1 MVLAQA
7 PDPGGQGEDFGK
19 SSPVGLVLLI
29 LFFIAVAFLVRSMTK
44 HLRKLPTSFDEKRA
58 FAAAPAKVQRA
69 EQARA
74 AAQAEE
80 SAESEDSGAAEKPGK
95 SERSEKSDASGPDGA
110 ESTQD
115 GSGSGGSDERETNGS
130 ARSH

>member
-1 MVLAQA
+1 MVLAQS

-74 AAQAEE
+74 AKAEE
-80 SAESEDSGAAEKPGK
+80 SAESEEPGPAEKPEEPGT
-95 SERSEKSDASGPDGA
+95 SGSDGA
-110 ESTQD
+110 ESAQD
-115 GSGSGGSDERETNGS
+115 GSGSDGSGSEREANGS
-130 ARSH
+130 AQPR